1 MVQRLLAFARRQ
13 PLQPVAVDLP
23 KLVTGMAELISS
35 TTGPQIKV
43 VVDAAQDLPPAKAD
57 PNQLEMAVLNLAVN
71 ARDAMPEGG
80 TLRISVEAA
89 TVGRQHRSQ
98 LEPGRYLLLSVAD
111 TGTGMDEATLA
122 RAVEPF
128 FSTKGVG
135 KGTGLGL
142 SMVHGLAQQ
151 LGGAVTIRSTVGVGT
166 NVELWLPQSRSSSM
180 AAEEASFGQVEL
192 TGQGTVLL
200 VDDEDVVR
208 LSTADM
214 LIELGY
220 QVVEASS
227 AEEAQSLLN
236 RGLNPQLVIT
246 DHLMPGMSGTEL
258 ARTLQSQRQGIKVLV
273 ISGYADTSGI
283 DPDLPRLTKPFR
295 NAELAASLAALN

>member
-1 MVQRLLAFARRQ
+1 
-13 PLQPVAVDLP
+13 
-23 KLVTGMAELISS
+23 MAELISS

-43 VVDAAQDLPPAKAD
+43 VVDVGQDLPSGKAD

-80 TLRISVEAA
+80 TLRISVEAT
-89 TVGRQHRSQ
+89 TVGRQHRSE
-98 LEPGRYLLLSVAD
+98 LKPGRYLLLSVAD
-111 TGTGMDEATLA
+111 TGTGMDEATLS

-128 FSTKGVG
+128 VSTKGVG

-142 SMVHGLAQQ
+142 SMVHGLALQ

-166 NVELWLPQSRSSSM
+166 NVELWLPQSLEVS
-180 AAEEASFGQVEL
+180 AETKSTEPEQAQPVGR
-192 TGQGTVLL
+192 GTVLL

-214 LIELGY
+214 LVELGY
-220 QVVEASS
+220 EVVEAGS
-227 AEEAQSLLN
+227 AEEALRLLN
-236 RGLNPQLVIT
+236 RGLHPQLVVT

-258 ARTLQSQRQGIKVLV
+258 ARTVQSQRRGVKVLI
-273 ISGYADTSGI
+273 ISGYAETAGI
-283 DPDLPRLTKPFR
+283 APDLPRLAKPFR
-295 NAELAASLAALN
+295 NSELATSLAALF